1 MKITVIGA
9 GNSGMAM
16 AAHLALNGHEVTL
29 WNRTFENIRTLQQTG
44 IIQAIGKISGR
55 AKLAT
60 VTDHLAESLRQPDL
74 ILIATPA
81 TAHRELAIMI
91 GRTLRKECPII
102 LSPGRTCGAIEFNYY
117 FRLQDNPLTPTIAE
131 TQTVIHT
138 CRKQSQDKVNI
149 LALKDFV
156 YVAGMGEMSNRE
168 IVDYLPDCIRPYF
181 MPATSMIQTSI
192 GNVGMILHCAPLLL
206 NSGWIE
212 NPEFTFKYYRD
223 SITPHIAAYIEE
235 IDRERLQ
242 VAEALGF
249 VIDSTKEWFHRT
261 YHTRYIKGE
270 QLYDVIRRTD
280 AYDDIDAPDTLNHRY
295 ILEDV
300 PYGLVPLETLGQL
313 LDIETEYTSL
323 IIDLAS
329 KLLRLDFRATGRH
342 LKQINIQDV
351 YATLLRIEQPDST
364 F

>member
-9 GNSGMAM
+9 GNSGTAM

-29 WNRTFENIRTLQQTG
+29 WNRNIENISILQKTG

-55 AKLAT
+55 AKLSA
-60 VTDHLAESLRQPDL
+60 VTDQLAEALHQPDL

-102 LSPGRTCGAIEFNYY
+102 LSPGRTCGAIEFNHY
-117 FRLQDNPLTPTIAE
+117 FHLQDNPLNPTIAE

-138 CRKQSQDKVNI
+138 CRKQSQDKVKV
-149 LALKDFV
+149 LALKDSV
-156 YVAGMGEMSNRE
+156 YVAGIGGMSNRE
-168 IVDYLPDCIRPYF
+168 IVNYLPACIRPYF
-181 MPATSMIQTSI
+181 LPAASMIQTSI
-192 GNVGMILHCAPLLL
+192 GNIGMILHCAPVLL

-212 NPEFTFKYYRD
+212 NPDFTFKYYRD

-235 IDRERLQ
+235 IDHERLQ

-249 VIDSTKEWFHRT
+249 VIDSAKEWFHRT
-261 YHTRYIKGE
+261 YHTQYIKGE
-270 QLYDVIRRTD
+270 NLYEVIRRTD
-280 AYDDIDAPDTLNHRY
+280 VYDDIDAPNTLNHRY

-300 PYGLVPLETLGQL
+300 SYGLVPLETLAQL
-313 LDIETEYTSL
+313 LDIGTEYTSL

-329 KLLRLDFRATGRH
+329 KLLRLDLRATGRH
-342 LKQINIQDV
+342 LKEINIQDI
-351 YATLLRIEQPDST
+351 YATLLRTEQPY
-364 F
+364 